1 MTRNDRPPPTR
12 RGVHELRYVRHQ
24 PAGRTALGQ
33 LAFNDAKTMPYL
45 AQMAA
50 ERRKIVALIPAHN
63 EEDAI
68 RDTITSLNDQD
79 LLPDRIIIVA
89 DNCSDDTELIACA
102 AGVEVMATRDNP
114 WKKAGALNQAL
125 DRILPELKDRDLVLI
140 QDADTNLNPGFLS
153 SAVAAMTD
161 DAGGVCAQYDSPPP
175 RNILECLQSSEF
187 ARSRRRTRLQGAGRF
202 WSARPETTKIL
213 VGIAALFR
221 VGVLREVA
229 AARAAGRIPG
239 TRDRTVYS
247 STSVC
252 EDYELTLALRSLGYR
267 LLCPAGCRPKTD
279 AMPTVTKLWHQRV
292 RWTRGGLDDLY
303 VYGVSPVTRGYV
315 AAHAWRMVAMLSP
328 FLYASYLLALYL
340 TFGHIAWSGPWLL
353 INVLFIAERVIT
365 VREEGW
371 RAMAVSA
378 LLIPELA
385 YDWFMSAAY
394 LSGLAGHLRGS
405 APQWRE
411 T

>member
-68 RDTITSLNDQD
+68 CDTITSLNGQD

-161 DAGGVCAQYDSPPP
+161 DAGGVCAQL
-175 RNILECLQSSEF
+175 RQS
-187 ARSRRRTRLQGAGRF
+187 
-202 WSARPETTKIL
+202 
-213 VGIAALFR
+213 AAPQHP
-221 VGVLREVA
+221 GV
-229 AARAAGRIPG
+229 
-239 TRDRTVYS
+239 
-247 STSVC
+247 
-252 EDYELTLALRSLGYR
+252 
-267 LLCPAGCRPKTD
+267 PA
-279 AMPTVTKLWHQRV
+279 VQRV
-292 RWTRGGLDDLY
+292 RPVPPPYPLAGRGTVLVGAAGDNEDPGGDRGTVPGGRPAGSRRGPRGGED
-303 VYGVSPVTRGYV
+303 PR
-315 AAHAWRMVAMLSP
+315 HP
-328 FLYASYLLALYL
+328 
-340 TFGHIAWSGPWLL
+340 
-353 INVLFIAERVIT
+353 
-365 VREEGW
+365 
-371 RAMAVSA
+371 
-378 LLIPELA
+378 
-385 YDWFMSAAY
+385 
-394 LSGLAGHLRGS
+394 
-405 APQWRE
+405 
-411 T
+411 

>member
-161 DAGGVCAQYDSPPP
+161 
-175 RNILECLQSSEF
+175 
-187 ARSRRRTRLQGAGRF
+187 
-202 WSARPETTKIL
+202 
-213 VGIAALFR
+213 
-221 VGVLREVA
+221 
-229 AARAAGRIPG
+229 
-239 TRDRTVYS
+239 
-247 STSVC
+247 
-252 EDYELTLALRSLGYR
+252 
-267 LLCPAGCRPKTD
+267 
-279 AMPTVTKLWHQRV
+279 AMPTVTKLWHPRV
-292 RWTRGGLDDLY
+292 PWTRGGLDDLY

-340 TFGHIAWSGPWLL
+340 TFGHIAWSRPWLL

-365 VREEGW
+365 VREQGW